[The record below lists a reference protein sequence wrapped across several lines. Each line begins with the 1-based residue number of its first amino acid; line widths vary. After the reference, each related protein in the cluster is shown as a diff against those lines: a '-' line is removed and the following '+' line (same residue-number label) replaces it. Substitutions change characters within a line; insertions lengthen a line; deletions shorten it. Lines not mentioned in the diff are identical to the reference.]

1 MLKDLTHFIIVYN
14 PGYAGNFLVRLFS
27 LGTEVMPQIPLISL
41 NDTTLDSYNTAQ
53 RTELYS
59 FSKVRNSYSNWQ
71 KFHKKWL
78 DFQHYDN
85 IDNMSFT
92 DNYTHVMFAM
102 HAPELE
108 LYLNKIQSIEKVNY
122 FYVDLDL
129 EKYGSWLDSSRQDL
143 NFKNRVDEDLKY
155 NLLLDNSTLD
165 QRINLT
171 AMLDSKNEF
180 LQEYR
185 RVCAIMN
192 ITPMEESAV
201 LLYDGWHDTRV
212 TYYSST

>member
-1 MLKDLTHFIIVYN
+1 MLKDLTHTIIVYN

-27 LGTEVMPQIPLISL
+27 LGTEVMPQIPINFL
-41 NDTTLDSYNTAQ
+41 NNTTLDSYNTAQ
-53 RTELYS
+53 RLELYS

-71 KFHKKWL
+71 KFHKQWL
-78 DFQHYDN
+78 DFQHYEN
-85 IDNMSFT
+85 MDNMSYT
-92 DNYTHVMFAM
+92 DNYTHVMFSM

-108 LYLNKIQSIEKVNY
+108 LYSSKLQTIEKVNY

-129 EKYGSWLDSSRQDL
+129 DRYGSWIDSSRQDL

-155 NLLLDNSTLD
+155 KLLLDSSASD

-171 AMLDSKNEF
+171 VMLNSKDEF

-185 RVCAIMN
+185 RVCALMGF
-192 ITPMEESAV
+192 TPLDESAAT
-201 LLYDGWHDTRV
+201 LYDGWYDTRV
-212 TYYSST
+212 AYY